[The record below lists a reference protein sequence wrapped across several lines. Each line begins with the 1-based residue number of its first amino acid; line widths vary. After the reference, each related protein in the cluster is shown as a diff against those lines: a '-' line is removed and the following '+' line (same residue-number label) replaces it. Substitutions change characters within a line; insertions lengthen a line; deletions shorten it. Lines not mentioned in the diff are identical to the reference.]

1 MMLIR
6 TRNSYARSC
15 AKDSGKIVGS
25 IYRSRKYLTLAAM
38 FHLDKN
44 QISPKMEHR
53 GHIWAGDDQS
63 SLSNHQKLLCG
74 LAEVDKFCIVQT
86 HSIWCNLLSPSL
98 IYHYF
103 QALSSDE
110 LYFLVTLVQSYID
123 RKQCHL
129 IRIKQLAFFLSKC
142 KSYFRHLLILSRI
155 ILCETDLS
163 CGCFINLI
171 PFKSRFNSKV
181 WGRKKRHK

>member
-6 TRNSYARSC
+6 MRNSYARSH

-53 GHIWAGDDQS
+53 GHIWTGDDQS
-63 SLSNHQKLLCG
+63 SVSNLQMLLCG

-86 HSIWCNLLSPSL
+86 HSVCCNLLSPSL
-98 IYHYF
+98 IYQYF
-103 QALSSDE
+103 HAKSSDV
-110 LYFLVTLVQSYID
+110 LHFLVTPVQSYIAW
-123 RKQCHL
+123 KQ
-129 IRIKQLAFFLSKC
+129 
-142 KSYFRHLLILSRI
+142 
-155 ILCETDLS
+155 
-163 CGCFINLI
+163 
-171 PFKSRFNSKV
+171 
-181 WGRKKRHK
+181 